1 MLDPFIETNNLF
13 LAKRVVIEE
22 LNKIKGITENLE
34 KKYYYFY
41 SEDNVVNWKKHNSN
55 NEFLKD
61 LIIIKI

>member
-22 LNKIKGITENLE
+22 LNKIEGITENLE

-41 SEDNVVNWKKHNSN
+41 SEDNVVNWKKT
-55 NEFLKD
+55 
-61 LIIIKI
+61 